1 MRTIALEIIGVFLLI
16 MVNAFFVL
24 SEFAIVKVRD
34 TRVAELAATG
44 SRRARVAQHI
54 VNHLDA
60 YLSATQLGV
69 TVASMGLGWLG
80 ASTFTDVFGLAIN
93 RAAAA
98 VVAFVFVTFLTI
110 IFGELV
116 PKSVAIRKAERSTLI
131 VALPLRWF
139 YLVTRPLTWLMYISA
154 AGVLKLFHILP
165 ASERELAYSEDE
177 LRMILEASQEVGHID
192 EVEQTLMRRAL
203 TFGDQTVS
211 DIMVPRTEM
220 AAIPASYTVGQAIE
234 EIAETNHTRYPVYE
248 EDIDNI
254 VGYVHVKD
262 LYRAPR
268 DAGLRRLL
276 RPIGFI
282 AETANI
288 ELALQRFQST
298 RTPLAIV
305 VDEHGGTAGMVTIQ
319 DVVEELI
326 GEVQDE
332 FDLEAP
338 LVEKQDDGSYSVD
351 GGARIDVLEEMLG
364 LELPEEGFPTLG
376 GRVFEQLQRRP
387 RVGDEVRLGNFMA
400 RVLEVDGMRICRV
413 LLTPTK
419 EEPARQEEEKDKE
432 PVSSASEPVLSTQL
446 APLANEPGS
455 LTESE
460 TIHAAEGSAP

>member
-1 MRTIALEIIGVFLLI
+1 MSTTAIEIIGVVLLI
-16 MVNAFFVL
+16 LVNAFFVI

-34 TRVAELAATG
+34 TRIAELAAMG
-44 SRRARVAQHI
+44 SRRARVADHI

-69 TVASMGLGWLG
+69 TVASLGLGWLG
-80 ASTFTDVFGLAIN
+80 ASAFTDIFDVTMS
-93 RAAAA
+93 RTAAAII
-98 VVAFVFVTFLTI
+98 AFVFVTFITI

-139 YLVTRPLTWLMYISA
+139 YLITRPLTWLMYISA
-154 AGVLKLFHILP
+154 AGILRLFRIQP
-165 ASERELAYSEDE
+165 ASERDLAHSEEE
-177 LRMILEASQEVGHID
+177 LRMIIEASQEVGHID

-203 TFGDQTVS
+203 TFGDRTVG

-220 AAIPASYTVGQAIE
+220 AALPSSTLVSDTID

-248 EDIDNI
+248 EDVDNI
-254 VGYVHVKD
+254 VGYIHVKD
-262 LYRAPR
+262 LYRTPR
-268 DAGLRRLL
+268 EATLRRLL

-282 AETANI
+282 AETSSI

-305 VDEHGGTAGMVTIQ
+305 VDEHGGTAGIVTIQ

-332 FDLEAP
+332 FDLEARE
-338 LVEKQDDGSYSVD
+338 VEDRGDGSYSID
-351 GGARIDVLEEMLG
+351 GGARIDYLEGLLG
-364 LELPEEGFPTLG
+364 LDLPEEGFPTLG

-387 RVGDEVRLGNFMA
+387 QVGDEAQIGQFHA
-400 RVLEVDGMRICRV
+400 QVLEVDGMRISRV
-413 LLTPTK
+413 LLTR
-419 EEPARQEEEKDKE
+419 PAEQEEEEGELEEAEAGAPGRDD
-432 PVSSASEPVLSTQL
+432 SEV
-446 APLANEPGS
+446 
-455 LTESE
+455 
-460 TIHAAEGSAP
+460 

>member
-1 MRTIALEIIGVFLLI
+1 MSTTAIEIIGVALLVL
-16 MVNAFFVL
+16 VNAFFVI

-34 TRVAELAATG
+34 TRIAELAVMG
-44 SRRARVAQHI
+44 SRRARVADHI

-69 TVASMGLGWLG
+69 TVASLGLGWLG
-80 ASTFTDVFGLAIN
+80 AAAFSDVFGLAMN
-93 RAAAA
+93 PTVAAI
-98 VVAFVFVTFLTI
+98 VAFVFVTFITI

-139 YLVTRPLTWLMYISA
+139 YLITRPLTWLMYISA
-154 AGVLKLFHILP
+154 AGILRLFRIQP
-165 ASERELAYSEDE
+165 ASERDLAHSEEE
-177 LRMILEASQEVGHID
+177 LRMIIEASQEGGHID

-203 TFGDQTVS
+203 TFGDRTVG

-220 AAIPASYTVGQAIE
+220 AALPTSTLVSQAIE

-248 EDIDNI
+248 EDVDNI
-254 VGYVHVKD
+254 VGYIHVKD
-262 LYRAPR
+262 LYRTPR
-268 DAGLRRLL
+268 EATLRRLL

-282 AETANI
+282 AETSNI

-305 VDEHGGTAGMVTIQ
+305 VDEHGGTAGIVTIQ

-332 FDLEAP
+332 FDLEARE
-338 LVEKQDDGSYSVD
+338 VEDRGDGSYSID
-351 GGARIDVLEEMLG
+351 GGARIDYLERFLG
-364 LELPEEGFPTLG
+364 LDLTEEGFPTLG

-387 RVGDEVRLGNFMA
+387 QVGDEAQIGEFHA
-400 RVLEVDGMRICRV
+400 RVLEVDGMRISRV
-413 LLTPTK
+413 LLTRPAK
-419 EEPARQEEEKDKE
+419 EEEEGELE
-432 PVSSASEPVLSTQL
+432 AAESG
-446 APLANEPGS
+446 EPGRED
-455 LTESE
+455 TDR
-460 TIHAAEGSAP
+460 

>member
-1 MRTIALEIIGVFLLI
+1 MSTTAIEIIGVALLVV
-16 MVNAFFVL
+16 VNAFFVI

-34 TRVAELAATG
+34 TRVAELAAMG
-44 SRRARVAQHI
+44 SRRARVADHI

-69 TVASMGLGWLG
+69 TVASLGLGWLG
-80 ASTFTDVFGLAIN
+80 ASAFTDIFDVALS
-93 RAAAA
+93 RTAAAIL
-98 VVAFVFVTFLTI
+98 AFVFVTFVTI

-139 YLVTRPLTWLMYISA
+139 YLITRPLTWLMYISA
-154 AGVLKLFHILP
+154 AGILRVFRIQP
-165 ASERELAYSEDE
+165 ASERDLAHSEEE
-177 LRMILEASQEVGHID
+177 LRMIIEASQEGGHID
-192 EVEQTLMRRAL
+192 EVEHTLMRRAL
-203 TFGDQTVS
+203 TFGDRAVG

-220 AAIPASYTVGQAIE
+220 AALPTSTLVSQAIE

-248 EDIDNI
+248 EDVDNI

-262 LYRAPR
+262 LYRMPL
-268 DAGLRRLL
+268 DATLRRLL

-282 AETANI
+282 AETSNI

-298 RTPLAIV
+298 RTPLTIV
-305 VDEHGGTAGMVTIQ
+305 VDEHGGTAGIVTIQ

-338 LVEKQDDGSYSVD
+338 EVEDRGDGSYSID
-351 GGARIDVLEEMLG
+351 GGARIDYLESLLG
-364 LELPEEGFPTLG
+364 LDVPEEGFPTLG

-387 RVGDEVRLGNFMA
+387 QVDDEAHIGEFHA
-400 RVLEVDGMRICRV
+400 RVLEVDGMRISRV
-413 LLTPTK
+413 LLTRRAA
-419 EEPARQEEEKDKE
+419 EEDEEGELEDAE
-432 PVSSASEPVLSTQL
+432 GA
-446 APLANEPGS
+446 EPGGEYS
-455 LTESE
+455 D
-460 TIHAAEGSAP
+460 G